1 VRRAGFDAF
10 IAEFKRDAAAKG
22 VSQKGPSALNG
33 LTLDPSV
40 LADKRQGVFKQTFEE
55 FSRRMI
61 SRDCVTKGMRH
72 MQTLAPVFKKVEV
85 VRRAGRGPR
94 RDLGSRNQLRR
105 QPRQERGDPL
115 GRHPG
120 VRLPP
125 HRNVPGPTDS
135 LRIVERGDL
144 RPAEMLGDWAGDF
157 GQTSYCVILFQVR
170 GRFRRRGPA

>member
-1 VRRAGFDAF
+1 MRRAGFDAF

-72 MQTLAPVFKKVEV
+72 MQTLAPVLKKVE
-85 VRRAGRGPR
+85 AEFG
-94 RDLGSRNQLRR
+94 
-105 QPRQERGDPL
+105 
-115 GRHPG
+115 
-120 VRLPP
+120 
-125 HRNVPGPTDS
+125 VPGAVVVAIWGLETNFGVN
-135 LRIVERGDL
+135 LRKR
-144 RPAEMLGDWAGDF
+144 
-157 GQTSYCVILFQVR
+157 
-170 GRFRRRGPA
+170 